1 MTGYLLDTNILSD
14 LVRRPQG
21 PVADKISEVGE
32 DAVATS
38 IVVAAELRFGA
49 EKKGSPPLSAR
60 VASILNAI
68 KILPLEPPADATY
81 AGLRAELERRGTP
94 IGANDMLIAAH
105 AIALDYVLVTG
116 NVGEFERVHGLRLED
131 WLRQRPKG

>member
-49 EKKGSPPLSAR
+49 EKKGSPQLSAR

-105 AIALDYVLVTG
+105 ALALDYVLVTS
-116 NVGEFERVHGLRLED
+116 NVGEFERVHGLRTEN
-131 WLRQRPKG
+131 WLG